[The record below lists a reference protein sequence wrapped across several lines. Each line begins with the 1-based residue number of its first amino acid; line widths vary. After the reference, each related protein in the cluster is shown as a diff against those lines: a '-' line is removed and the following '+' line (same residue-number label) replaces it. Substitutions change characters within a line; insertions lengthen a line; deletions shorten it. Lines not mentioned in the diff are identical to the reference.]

1 MKVQIQTL
9 GCKVNF
15 AEMADLS
22 DRLARA
28 GFEVA
33 EEHADPDICVINTCT
48 VTAQADRKVRTL
60 VHGLR
65 RRHPRAHLVLTGCHV
80 DNPNPR
86 VSAVPSV
93 DVAFP
98 NARKHEI
105 FGYLL
110 ANFQPGSGAPCVSLP
125 LAGRD
130 REGVPAPSVSLP
142 LAGRDREGVPAL
154 GRNGFARSRYF
165 LKVQDGC
172 DHRCTY
178 CIVWRTRGASR
189 SEATQELM
197 DRARHAVAGGFRE
210 LVLTGVDLGAYGRER
225 GESLAAFVS
234 RLLDGIGPA
243 RLRLSSINAN
253 DFTPDLIELVE
264 HPRFC
269 RHLHIPLQS
278 GSDRVLK
285 RMGRLYRRRQYLDLV
300 AALRERI
307 PDLALTTDVIVGFPG
322 ETESD
327 FADTQAVA
335 KDAGFSGMH
344 VFRYSPRAG
353 TAAPRLG
360 LPVNDPVSRE
370 RSRLLQEQAETQ
382 RRSYE
387 ARFLRKDLEV
397 IWDRRFPGR
406 VRGLSDNYIT
416 VWVPAAEHVLG
427 DLALAR
433 PYATCA
439 DGLLAELPLH

>member
-1 MKVQIQTL
+1 MNVSIQTL

-15 AEMADLS
+15 AEMADLA
-22 DRLARA
+22 DRLSRS
-28 GFEVA
+28 GFTVA
-33 EEHADPDICVINTCT
+33 EEHHHPDVCVINSCT

-65 RRHPRAHLVLTGCHV
+65 RRHPDAHIVLTGCHV
-80 DNPNPR
+80 DNPYPR
-86 VSAVPSV
+86 ASAVTSA

-105 FGYLL
+105 FDYLVST
-110 ANFQPGSGAPCVSLP
+110 FQPGTGAA
-125 LAGRD
+125 AGRY
-130 REGVPAPSVSLP
+130 
-142 LAGRDREGVPAL
+142 
-154 GRNGFARSRYF
+154 ARSRFF

-178 CIVWRTRGASR
+178 CIVWRTRGASL
-189 SEATQELM
+189 SQPDEAIIG
-197 DRARHAVAGGFRE
+197 RAEQAVAEGYRE
-210 LVLTGVDLGAYGRER
+210 VVLTGVDLGSYGRDR
-225 GESLAAFVS
+225 RESFSDLVT
-234 RLLDGIGPA
+234 RMLDRIAPA

-253 DFTPDLIELVE
+253 DFTPALVDLAQ

-285 RMGRLYRRRQYLDLV
+285 RMGRLYRRRDYLQLV
-300 AALRERI
+300 ASLRQRVPE
-307 PDLALTTDVIVGFPG
+307 LAITTDVMVGFPD
-322 ETESD
+322 EAEAD

-335 KDAGFSGMH
+335 REAGFSGMH

-360 LPVNDPVSRE
+360 LPVDDPVSRH
-370 RSRLLQEQAETQ
+370 RSHRLQAQAEDQ
-382 RRSYE
+382 RRDYE
-387 ARFLRKDLEV
+387 RRFIGHDLQV

-406 VRGLSDNYIT
+406 IRGLSDNYIT
-416 VWVPAAEHVLG
+416 VLAADGGQALG
-427 DLALAR
+427 ALATVR
-433 PYATCA
+433 PVAPDA
-439 DGLLAELPLH
+439 EGLQA

>member
-1 MKVQIQTL
+1 MNVSIQTL

-15 AEMADLS
+15 AEMADLA
-22 DRLARA
+22 DRLSRA
-28 GFEVA
+28 GFAVA
-33 EEHADPDICVINTCT
+33 EEHDHPDVCVINSCT

-65 RRHPRAHLVLTGCHV
+65 RRHPKAHIVLTGCHV
-80 DNPNPR
+80 DNPYPR
-86 VSAVPSV
+86 ASAVPSA

-105 FGYLL
+105 FDYLI
-110 ANFQPGSGAPCVSLP
+110 ANFATVANSPSPSGGGQGGGE
-125 LAGRD
+125 AGRY
-130 REGVPAPSVSLP
+130 
-142 LAGRDREGVPAL
+142 
-154 GRNGFARSRYF
+154 ARSRFF

-189 SEATQELM
+189 SEPDEAIIG
-197 DRARHAVAGGFRE
+197 RAERAVADGYGE
-210 LVLTGVDLGAYGRER
+210 VVLTGVDLGSYGRDR
-225 GESLAAFVS
+225 GAPFADLVTL
-234 RLLDGIGPA
+234 LLDRIAPA

-253 DFTPDLIELVE
+253 DFTPALVE
-264 HPRFC
+264 LAQHPRFC

-285 RMGRLYRRRQYLDLV
+285 RMGRLYRHRDYLELV
-300 AALRERI
+300 ALLRQGV
-307 PDLALTTDVIVGFPG
+307 PDLAITTDVIVGFPD
-322 ETESD
+322 ESEAD

-335 KDAGFSGMH
+335 RDAGLSGMH

-360 LPVNDPVSRE
+360 LPVDDPVSRD
-370 RSRLLQEQAETQ
+370 RSHRLQAQAEQQ
-382 RRSYE
+382 RRDYE
-387 ARFLRKDLEV
+387 RKFVGRDLEV

-406 VRGLSDNYIT
+406 IRGLSDNYIT
-416 VWVPAAEHVLG
+416 VLTADGGQALG
-427 DLALAR
+427 ALATVR
-433 PYATCA
+433 PVAPCA
-439 DGLLAELPLH
+439 EGLQA